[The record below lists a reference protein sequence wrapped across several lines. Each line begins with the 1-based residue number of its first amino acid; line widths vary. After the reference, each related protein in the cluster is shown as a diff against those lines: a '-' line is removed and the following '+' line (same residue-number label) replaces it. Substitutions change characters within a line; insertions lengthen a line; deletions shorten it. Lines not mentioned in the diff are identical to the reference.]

1 MKSIIIGAGTYG
13 EVYLHYLKK
22 SNVEIVGF
30 LDDDPGKK
38 GVEINGVPVRGRI
51 DDLENLAETG
61 VRGVYCPIG
70 SNALRV
76 AVHCRARNLGFITPN
91 FIHESA
97 VVDSVLEDD
106 CGIFLLAGAVVM
118 PHVSIEKDVMIS
130 MGAKI
135 AHHTKI
141 GQGAFLS
148 TNVSVGAGISLGR
161 CSYIGMSATLVT
173 GKCKST
179 GPNALVGAGAVVVS
193 DVGEGEV
200 FAGVPAKCIK
210 RVNGIN

>member
-30 LDDDPGKK
+30 LDDDPIKK
-38 GVEINGVPVRGRI
+38 GAKIHGVPVLGRI
-51 DDLENLAETG
+51 DDLENLADIG

-70 SNALRV
+70 NNALRV
-76 AVHCRARNLGFITPN
+76 TVHCRARNLGFVTPN
-91 FIHESA
+91 FMHESA
-97 VVDSVLEDD
+97 VVDSLLEDD
-106 CGIFLLAGAVVM
+106 CGIFLLPGAVVM
-118 PHVSIEKDVMIS
+118 PHASIERDVMIS

-135 AHHTKI
+135 AHHTNI
-141 GQGAFLS
+141 GQGVFLS
-148 TNVSVGAGISLGR
+148 TNVSVGAGISLGER
-161 CSYIGMSATLVT
+161 SYIGMSATLVT
-173 GKCKST
+173 GKCKSI
-179 GPNALVGAGAVVVS
+179 GHDSLVGAGAVVVS

-210 RVNGIN
+210 RIGGIK